1 MSFDSGNSVFHH
13 QHPLFSPQLP
23 WAALCM
29 SWDICLV
36 SLPSTNTSAPSTT
49 QKALPCTCRALHGH
63 TAHFA
68 SLSARKFIKQVVTYP
83 PQSHFGSQSLQG
95 LYCGHPWNFSGNIL
109 MEYSSQARQCGI
121 PHFLFCCSALLWGQ
135 SRGGHQESWS
145 SSAVRKG

>member
-1 MSFDSGNSVFHH
+1 MTVVTLCSIIST
-13 QHPLFSPQLP
+13 PFSLHSCLGLP
-23 WAALCM
+23 CAC
-29 SWDICLV
+29 
-36 SLPSTNTSAPSTT
+36 PGTSACFPCPAQTLLHHPPP